1 MHAVMREPTG
11 PPALPLD
18 PEGSPA
24 ARGVASPPEEFAEEF
39 NAELVRALAHVGH
52 PELVPTREDT
62 QIRDLLVA
70 ALKDELEAAEIA
82 AVWMAAEMDLEL
94 KLGLARQVGD
104 EARHYR
110 LLADRL
116 RRLGIE
122 PDGLDP
128 RARGY
133 SHTFRYLKGLQTAA
147 ERLAANAAREGI
159 ARLRNALVAEF
170 CAARGD
176 EETARLYREV
186 IGPDEAWHLDFSRR
200 MVGRYALTAEDQER
214 ARHAMART
222 LQLVDDLSE
231 AARAKAAGGSTP

>member
-1 MHAVMREPTG
+1 MREPKG
-11 PPALPLD
+11 PSASPLD
-18 PEGSPA
+18 PEGSLSRGA
-24 ARGVASPPEEFAEEF
+24 ALPPEEFAQAF
-39 NAELVRALAHVGH
+39 DAELVRALAHVDH
-52 PELVPTREDT
+52 PDLVVTREDT

-70 ALKDELEAAEIA
+70 GLKDELEASEIA

-116 RRLGIE
+116 RQLGIE

-128 RARGY
+128 RSRGY

-147 ERLAANAAREGI
+147 ERLAANAAREGL
-159 ARLRNALVAEF
+159 ARLRNALVAGF

-176 EETARLYREV
+176 EETARLYRDV
-186 IGPDEAWHLDFSRR
+186 IGPDEAWHLDFARR

-214 ARHAMART
+214 ARLAMART
-222 LQLVDDLSE
+222 LQLVDDASE
-231 AARAKAAGGSTP
+231 GARPKGSAAPAP